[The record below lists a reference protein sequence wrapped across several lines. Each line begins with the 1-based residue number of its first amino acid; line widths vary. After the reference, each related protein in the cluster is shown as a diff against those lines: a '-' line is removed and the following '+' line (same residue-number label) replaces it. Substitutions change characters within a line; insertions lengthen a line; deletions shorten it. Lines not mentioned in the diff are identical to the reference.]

1 MTPAN
6 AKRHREAKS
15 QLCPYVA
22 ASPAT
27 GKARWLQQ
35 YSGFFLIVLLAVTL
49 VSTLLWQGRRDAMLA
64 AENMSKGVLA
74 IYESHINASLRR
86 ADAALLDLAV
96 IARPLLESGKTK
108 ITQMGN
114 APAQMTGRLSGFS
127 EIVGVYLIDAEGIL
141 HYNSDSSLAGIDVTD
156 RDYYRSL
163 RDKPGQ
169 GLVASERLHLRT
181 TGQPT
186 IMLARA
192 VIGQDGG
199 FLGAVGIT
207 LNLGYFAELL
217 AKVDLGPRGFLAISR
232 ASDGLVLLRRPN
244 TVDQTPGQMEFLSE
258 RFISGTTGSLL
269 AIDPVDDVERLISFR
284 KVEAYPWVVV
294 SGLGSQDI
302 LADWQNRLYGAVAI
316 FAALFLAGILL
327 LRRILRSNRA
337 LEDATA
343 QLARLSLAVEQN
355 PIGVVMTDLAG
366 TITYV
371 NPAFLQMS
379 GYSLGEIIGQKASRQ
394 KSGLTPPETY
404 DSLWRA
410 LAQGN
415 IWHGEF
421 INQRKDGQLRTHFAH
436 ISPIRNAE
444 EQIVSYLAIQED
456 ISERKALAKELDR
469 HRHHLHELVEE
480 QTRQLEQAKEA
491 AEAASRSKSTF
502 LANMSHE
509 IRTPMNAILGFTH
522 LLQRNVTEAAHQA
535 RLKQISEAAQHL
547 LSVINDILDI
557 SKIEAG
563 KVVLELGEFHVHT
576 VFDRVNN
583 LLADKAGEKG
593 LALDCRIAPELSLCL
608 RGDALRLGQI
618 LVNFASNAVKFT
630 EHGGV
635 TLSAVLLQREAER
648 VQVRFAVSDTGIGIN
663 MADQERL
670 FAAFEQADVSTTR
683 RYGGTGLGLAISR
696 RLVDLM
702 GGEIGVCGQLGKGS
716 SFWFSLWLDI
726 IQTDCP
732 DCVSSNEQP
741 AAPSESA
748 EQQLQRKFAGAPVL
762 VVEDNQ
768 INQEIVCSFLEDIG
782 FIPECANNGRIAI
795 EMAGRNRYAL
805 ILMDMLMPEMD
816 GIDATRIL
824 RQMPALDSVPILALT
839 ASAFDQDR
847 ERCLAAGMDDFVSK
861 PLDPDFFFATVLRWL
876 ESRRP
881 GAGQTLS

>member
-22 ASPAT
+22 TSPAI
-27 GKARWLQQ
+27 GKAGWLQQ
-35 YSGFFLIVLLAVTL
+35 YFGFFLIALLAVTL
-49 VSTLLWQGRRDAMLA
+49 VSALLWQGRRDAMLA

-74 IYESHINASLRR
+74 IYESHLNASLRR

-96 IARPLLESGKTK
+96 IARPLLESGKTE

-114 APAQMTGRLSGFS
+114 APAQMTSRLSGFS
-127 EIVGVYLIDAEGIL
+127 EIIGVYLIDAAGIL
-141 HYNSDSSLAGIDVTD
+141 RYNSDTSLAGLDVTD

-163 RDKPGQ
+163 RDNPGQ

-232 ASDGLVLLRRPN
+232 ASDGQILLRRPN
-244 TVDQTPGQMEFLSE
+244 TVDQTPGQMAFLSE
-258 RFISGTTGSLL
+258 GFITGTTGSLL
-269 AIDPVDDVERLISFR
+269 ATDPVDGVERLISFR
-284 KVEAYPWVVV
+284 KVHAYPWVVV
-294 SGLGSQDI
+294 SGLGSRDI
-302 LADWQNRLYGAVAI
+302 LADWQNRLYGAVAV
-316 FAALFLAGILL
+316 FATLFLAGILL

-337 LEDATA
+337 LDDATA

-355 PIGVVMTDLAG
+355 PIGVIMTDLAG
-366 TITYV
+366 TITYT
-371 NPAFLQMS
+371 NPAFIQMS
-379 GYSLGEIIGQKASRQ
+379 GYGLGEILGQKASLQ
-394 KSGLTPPETY
+394 SSGLTPPETY
-404 DSLWRA
+404 ASLWDA
-410 LAQGN
+410 LAQGK
-415 IWHGEF
+415 IWRGEF

-522 LLQRNVTEAAHQA
+522 LLQRNVAEAHHQA

-563 KVVLELGEFHVHT
+563 KVVLELAEFHVHT
-576 VFDRVNN
+576 VFERVNN

-608 RGDALRLGQI
+608 RGDTLRLGQI

-630 EHGGV
+630 EHGGI

-768 INQEIVCSFLEDIG
+768 INQEIVCSVLEDIG

>member
-371 NPAFLQMS
+371 NPAFIQMS
-379 GYSLGEIIGQKASRQ
+379 GYSLGEMLGQKASLQ
-394 KSGLTPPETY
+394 SSGLTPSETY
-404 DSLWRA
+404 ESLWNA
-410 LAQGN
+410 LTQGN

>member
-6 AKRHREAKS
+6 ATRHREAKS
-15 QLCPYVA
+15 QPCHHVA

-302 LADWQNRLYGAVAI
+302 LADWQNRLYGVVAI

-630 EHGGV
+630 EHGGI
-635 TLSAVLLQREAER
+635 TLSAVLLQRKAER
-648 VQVRFAVSDTGIGIN
+648 LQVRFAVSDTGIGIN

-670 FAAFEQADVSTTR
+670 FAAFEQADVSTTG
-683 RYGGTGLGLAISR
+683 RYGGTGLGLA
-696 RLVDLM
+696 
-702 GGEIGVCGQLGKGS
+702 
-716 SFWFSLWLDI
+716 
-726 IQTDCP
+726 QT
-732 DCVSSNEQP
+732 V
-741 AAPSESA
+741 
-748 EQQLQRKFAGAPVL
+748 
-762 VVEDNQ
+762 
-768 INQEIVCSFLEDIG
+768 
-782 FIPECANNGRIAI
+782 
-795 EMAGRNRYAL
+795 
-805 ILMDMLMPEMD
+805 
-816 GIDATRIL
+816 
-824 RQMPALDSVPILALT
+824 
-839 ASAFDQDR
+839 
-847 ERCLAAGMDDFVSK
+847 
-861 PLDPDFFFATVLRWL
+861 
-876 ESRRP
+876 
-881 GAGQTLS
+881 